1 MIYRKVINS
10 NTLNVHS
17 DSEFGEENGDI
28 INILEIILA
37 PLAGT

>member
-1 MIYRKVINS
+1 MIIYI
-10 NTLNVHS
+10 LNVHG
-17 DSEFGEENGDI
+17 DGEFGEENGDI